1 MKDMLGRGEVV
12 TPKNALDILFRHYK
26 TIPQISEEIP
36 VNESLHRIISEDII
50 SESNLPEFPR
60 STVDGYAVRAEDTFG
75 ATDTLPA
82 YLNLKGEILMSE
94 EPKIELKKGDTV
106 KIATGGMLP
115 PGSDAVVMFEHSN
128 VINEKLIEVVKA
140 AAPGENV
147 IQIGE
152 DVERGEK
159 ILPKG
164 HRIRPQDM
172 GALTG
177 LGVTKIKVYRRPNVA
192 IISTGDEIVEAEKV
206 PRLGQV
212 RDINT
217 YNLSG
222 LVRLKGGIPIRKGIF
237 PDQYEKIYS
246 IVCESLDETDIVIIS
261 GGSSVGT
268 RDMTER
274 VINDLGKPGVLV
286 HGVSLK
292 PGKPMIIGIVNN
304 KPIFGLPGH
313 PAAVTVCFDL
323 FVAPVIKAISGEVDH
338 LVNLGITHHRTV
350 KAIISKNI
358 SSAPGREDHI
368 RVAIEKN
375 EGKLVARPILGKSGL
390 IKTLV
395 KADGIVVIPA
405 TKLGLEAGDEVD
417 VRLFD

>member
-12 TPKNALDILFRHYK
+12 TAKEALNVLFKNLELTPLR
-26 TIPQISEEIP
+26 SEVIP
-36 VNESLHRIISEDII
+36 VIDALERILAEDII
-50 SESNLPEFPR
+50 SDSNLPEFPR

-75 ATDTLPA
+75 ATEALPA
-82 YLNLKGEILMSE
+82 YLNLKGEVLMGE
-94 EPKIELKKGDTV
+94 EPKVKLNKGETM

-115 PGSDAVVMFEHSN
+115 PDSDAVVMFEHSN
-128 VINEKLIEVVKA
+128 MIDERLIEVVKA
-140 AAPGENV
+140 VAPGENV

-152 DVERGEK
+152 DVEKGEK
-159 ILPKG
+159 VLLRG

-177 LGVTKIKVYRRPNVA
+177 LGITKIQSYQKPKVA
-192 IISTGDEIVEAEKV
+192 IISTGDEIVEADKV
-206 PRLGQV
+206 PLLGQV
-212 RDINT
+212 RDVNT

-237 PDQYEKIYS
+237 PDQYEKICP
-246 IVCESLDETDIVIIS
+246 VVRKSLDETDIVIIS

-292 PGKPMIIGIVNN
+292 PGKPMIIGVVNN
-304 KPIFGLPGH
+304 KPVFGLPGH

-323 FVAPVIKAISGEVDH
+323 FVAPVIKALSGEADR

-350 KAIISKNI
+350 KAIISRNI

-368 RVAIEKN
+368 RVALVKMD
-375 EGKLVARPILGKSGL
+375 GKLLARPILGKSGL

-395 KADGIVVIPA
+395 KADGIVVISA
-405 TKLGLEAGDEVD
+405 TKLGLEEGEEVT